1 MDDDQQNQ
9 IVDTY
14 QAHDDHEGQA
24 SQSAQNEIE
33 EPVELAADY
42 LLDDE
47 FQGADGVGVDEAENH
62 DTNIDEDGDKLDEE
76 QPSQVEEATQMEE
89 DAEENQIKDQELQL
103 NPEEEMALLEQE
115 KMDEADLEALRQKLQ
130 KLGRE

>member
-1 MDDDQQNQ
+1 MLED
-9 IVDTY
+9 
-14 QAHDDHEGQA
+14 
-24 SQSAQNEIE
+24 
-33 EPVELAADY
+33 EL
-42 LLDDE
+42 
-47 FQGADGVGVDEAENH
+47 QGADGIGVDEAE
-62 DTNIDEDGDKLDEE
+62 DLVTNIDEDGDKLDEE

-115 KMDEADLEALRQKLQ
+115 KMDEADLEAMRQKLQ